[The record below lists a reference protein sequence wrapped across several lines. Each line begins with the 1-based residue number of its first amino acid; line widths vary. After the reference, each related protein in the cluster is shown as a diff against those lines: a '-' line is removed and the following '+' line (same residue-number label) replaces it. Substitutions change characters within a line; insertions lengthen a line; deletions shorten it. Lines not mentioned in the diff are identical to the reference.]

1 MDRSANPLGLA
12 ILAFVSGFLAVLIFH
27 QGLLAI
33 LHEVTPSAPAPWSM
47 RGVPPFEVPAVI
59 SAAFW
64 GGIWAMVLGHLLRGL
79 PTGPAY
85 WLTWI
90 VVGAVALS
98 VVAWVVVIPLK
109 GMRAGNGWHPAAVGM
124 ALAVNGAWGL
134 GTAIFL
140 RLFGVQ
146 RAK

>member
-1 MDRSANPLGLA
+1 MSRSANPLGQA

-27 QGLLAI
+27 QGMLAI
-33 LHEVTPSAPAPWSM
+33 LHQAHHAYPAPWSM
-47 RGVPPFEVPAVI
+47 RSVPPFSVPAVV

-79 PTGPAY
+79 RPGPAY
-85 WLTWI
+85 WSTWI
-90 VVGAVALS
+90 VVGALALS
-98 VVAWVVVIPLK
+98 VVAWVVVMPLK
-109 GMRAGNGWHPAAVGM
+109 GMRPGNGWQPAAVGL

-146 RAK
+146 RAH